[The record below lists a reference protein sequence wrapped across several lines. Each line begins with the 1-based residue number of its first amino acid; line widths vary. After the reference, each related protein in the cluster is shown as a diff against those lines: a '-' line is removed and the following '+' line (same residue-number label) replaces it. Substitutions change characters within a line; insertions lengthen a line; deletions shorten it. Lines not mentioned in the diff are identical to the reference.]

1 MKRLYLIF
9 TIFSL
14 TFSTVLV
21 EILYT
26 RIFSVIYV
34 SSFAFLMISLAL
46 FGYGLSGVYLSLS
59 NITKR
64 ENSINYLEFFL
75 ISYVVVLPLTY
86 KIILLINIDF
96 LHLFDPISNFLYFFF
111 NIIILTIPFFLAGVS
126 LVLIFT
132 IYSQEIGRLYFI
144 DLLGAAFGGI
154 AIIPFITK
162 IGPSNIIILLFLLLS
177 VSWFLISK
185 FKLTKKMVVFIVLL
199 VLSIGMFFKTSSY
212 FKIIPRM
219 VKRAYLLHFY
229 RNTIEHSEWSPI
241 NKIDVAPF
249 LNQRKKVIWIDAGTM
264 QSWFVKFDGNLRKLK
279 PINWSHEAI
288 PYQLTKNRSA
298 LIIGSAGGYEVLCAL
313 SHRVKKIIAVEMDP
327 AICKLAKGKYAR
339 YIGNIFS
346 KRGVYLLN
354 DEGRSVIK
362 RINQKFD
369 VIQMVNSHNADL
381 LLSGGLSIAETYIY
395 TVESFKDYWNHLN
408 EDGFVSI
415 VHWFGE
421 RLFSTAFQ
429 ALREMNIEHPERKFF
444 VIQAQRGFNFFFMK
458 KGDITPKEAELLKR
472 FAKKHEIVYSPFVK
486 KNNIYYKLASSFYKD
501 AIKSSSVNIS
511 PVYDNSPYFNQPNKI
526 GQLKFRNNITQGMAK
541 SVVEWGIIYS
551 NSIYLSL
558 LFLSILLPFLFV
570 YLPLKLKTKK
580 EINRNIVLF
589 FFLIGISFIMV
600 EIILIKIFQLY
611 LGNPAYSISAIISSL
626 LVSSGIGSLLSK
638 KFNSIFKKNLLFILS
653 IYLFLLLGIYS
664 LFLFKII
671 SSLIHLT
678 LLFRFAITFIL
689 IFVLGF
695 FMGMFFPTGINLLGE
710 KDKEAIGWAWGA
722 NAFAT
727 VLGSVLTV
735 IISINWNFSLVLFL
749 AGLIYLL
756 AGVVFTFFFV
766 GKKV

>member
-1 MKRLYLIF
+1 MRRLYLIF

-14 TFSTVLV
+14 TFSTVLI

-26 RIFSVIYV
+26 RVFSVIYV

-59 NITKR
+59 NIAKK
-64 ENSINYLEFFL
+64 ENSIKYLEFFL
-75 ISYVVVLPLTY
+75 IAYVVALPITY
-86 KIILLINIDF
+86 KIALLINIDF
-96 LHLFDPISNFLYFFF
+96 LHLFNPITNFFYFFI
-111 NIIILTIPFFLAGVS
+111 NIIILTIPFFLAGIS

-132 IYSQEIGRLYFI
+132 LYSSEIGKLYFF
-144 DLLGAAFGGI
+144 DLIGAALGGI
-154 AIIPFITK
+154 ALIPLIPRT
-162 IGPSNIIILLFLLLS
+162 GPSKIIILLFLLLS
-177 VSWFLISK
+177 LSWFLISK
-185 FKLTKKMVVFIVLL
+185 LKLIKKVIVIAIL
-199 VLSIGMFFKTSSY
+199 VILFIGMFLKSDSY
-212 FKIIPRM
+212 FQIVPKM

-229 RNTIEHSEWSPI
+229 RKTIEHSEWSPI

-264 QSWFVKFDGNLRKLK
+264 QSWFVKFNGNLRRLK
-279 PINWSHEAI
+279 PINWSHESI
-288 PYQLTKNRSA
+288 PYQLTRNRSA

-313 SHRVKKIIAVEMDP
+313 SHRVRKIIAVEMDP
-327 AICKLAKGKYAR
+327 AICKLAKGKYAK

-346 KRGVYLLN
+346 KKGVYLLN

-444 VIQAQRGFNFFFMK
+444 IIQAKKGFNFFFMK
-458 KGDITPKEAELLKR
+458 KGDIIPKEAELLKK
-472 FAKKHEIVYSPFVK
+472 FAKKHEIVYSPFVE
-486 KNNIYYKLASSFYKD
+486 KNNIYYKLASPFYKK

-511 PVYDNSPYFNQPNKI
+511 PVYDNSPYFNQPNRI
-526 GQLKFRNNITQGMAK
+526 GQLRFKNNITKGMAK
-541 SVVEWGIIYS
+541 GVVKWGIIYS

-570 YLPLKLKTKK
+570 YLPLKLKTKRK
-580 EINRNIVLF
+580 INKNIILF

-626 LVSSGIGSLLSK
+626 LISSGLGSLLSK
-638 KFNSIFKKNLLFILS
+638 KFNTIFKDKLLFLLS
-653 IYLFLLLGIYS
+653 IYLFLVLGGYS

-671 SSLIHLT
+671 SSLIHLD
-678 LLFRFAITFIL
+678 LLFRFIITFFL
-689 IFVLGF
+689 IFILGF

-710 KDKEAIGWAWGA
+710 KNREAIGWAWGA

-727 VLGSVLTV
+727 VLGSILTV
-735 IISINWNFSLVLFL
+735 IISINWNFSVVLFL
-749 AGLIYLL
+749 SGLIYLL
-756 AGVVFTFFFV
+756 AGVVFTFFFIEE
-766 GKKV
+766 KV